1 MAVKASD
8 TITIFRVVDIIST
21 TVYYLLQSSTAQ
33 TPSVPTTDPPG
44 GNWTTIEPTYIEG
57 STNTLY
63 TVIKTKY
70 SGNLP
75 GKTVDF
81 EYTPV
86 SISTSYEAAKDA
98 YNKALIAKQKIDN
111 LKVGSENLIN
121 ILINTPTGQT
131 NWESGAYSTSNGEKI
146 TDSKKIRTIN
156 LLSVDANQ
164 EYAIKIYNYDNTIES
179 GMTTPRE
186 YEFNFVCF
194 QKGAQTEQGYK
205 LIFKS
210 EYTQINKDCIIW
222 TCPNNVDCIGIFI
235 NLKND
240 TTHAVSLS
248 DLENAHFLIKMEK
261 GNTYT
266 GFSYSLQDQEDMN
279 ELLYKQIEKR
289 ISDANA
295 YADGKAADG
304 IAAKAV
310 TDSYLEYKTTVLEP
324 AISRI
329 GKVES
334 GMEKFEGDLR
344 AFAQLIGGNNLIRN
358 SVGYA
363 ETKYWEVI
371 GNGTITTYQDSML
384 EDSTTSQ
391 SAIRIV
397 STSNSVTKLKQ
408 SGISVQPVQHS
419 LSFKIIHKTGNN
431 DVNIYIEDGENI
443 YNALIKKTIV
453 NDEIVEEQEKRT
465 VYNTFEQFID
475 CEFIPKTG
483 SINVVIENDGT
494 DEMIVSDL
502 MLSIGTIQVW
512 SQHKDEMYGKDF
524 LFDPTGLL
532 IYNSTSSTPDI
543 EHKQHSKT
551 SNLSFETIDYDNNNN
566 AIITSKVSKEEVIT
580 DTIHIVDG
588 IYLGAY
594 SSPAMKTIR
603 YDDNNIIEY

>member
-179 GMTTPRE
+179 RMTTPRE

-295 YADGKAADG
+295 YTDGKAADG

-310 TDSYLEYKTTVLEP
+310 TDSYLVYKTTVLEP